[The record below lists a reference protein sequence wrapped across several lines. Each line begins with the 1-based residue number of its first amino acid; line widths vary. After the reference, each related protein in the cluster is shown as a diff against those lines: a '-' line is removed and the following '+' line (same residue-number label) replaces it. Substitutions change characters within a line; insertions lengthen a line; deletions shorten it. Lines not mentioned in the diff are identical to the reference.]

1 MRPWPVRV
9 KENPRPDR
17 RIIGRTNRGSLG
29 RAWLAAA
36 SSDPCAAPPFLRYN
50 SSQGFSF
57 MKKSALLLMI
67 ALFAVVCVAQGDRV
81 PAYGNGPL
89 KPGDALPI
97 LPKDQLRGDAFQYPY
112 QVRAYELAAKIPNV
126 ICQLPCYCFCD
137 RIGHSSLHT
146 CFESTHGAHCG
157 LCMKEVFY
165 AYQQTTLKKTPTQI
179 RAGIIRGDW
188 KAVDLDTAA
197 KRD

>member
-1 MRPWPVRV
+1 MRSRPVTV
-9 KENPRPDR
+9 KENPATAGELPGERNRIPDKQCRQLLVASFVRRRPF
-17 RIIGRTNRGSLG
+17 
-29 RAWLAAA
+29 
-36 SSDPCAAPPFLRYN
+36 SDTMHRK
-50 SSQGFSF
+50 GFSF

-126 ICQLPCYCFCD
+126 ICQLPCYCYCD

-165 AYQQTTLKKTPTQI
+165 AYEQTALKKTPTQI